1 MHTKL
6 VSRKVAV
13 ATTAAL
19 SVFFPTTVTASNSD
33 KIMNMSKKLTCA
45 NFLDMDM
52 MQKVMSVVWL
62 SGWTSKEQEK
72 YMFAPDRNLLS
83 NKKELLEENCQSN
96 EQDLVL
102 NQIPDWEY

>member
-1 MHTKL
+1 MNLKFLSLKAT
-6 VSRKVAV
+6 V
-13 ATTAAL
+13 ATTATL
-19 SVFFPTTVTASNSD
+19 SIFFSATVTAADSD
-33 KIMNMSKKLTCA
+33 KIKNMSQLTCA
-45 NFLDMDM
+45 EFLDMGM

-62 SGWTSKEQEK
+62 SGWTSKEQER

-83 NKKELLEENCQSN
+83 NKEELLEENCKNN